1 MDILFLGTSSGA
13 PTHKRNVS
21 GTALITG
28 HERDWILVDCGEGT
42 QHQILKTPLALGTLA
57 AICITHVHG
66 DHCFGLFGLLASA
79 GMGNRQTP
87 LLIIAPAEVQHMV
100 ETVLRLSDSHLPYP
114 ITWLDV
120 STLGDTLEVAGVAI
134 SRHELSHR
142 VPSYAYRF
150 TELHIS
156 SALDVEKLRADH
168 IPQGQTWGTL
178 QKGTDVVLPD
188 GRQIAAIDYQLP
200 RRAPRQVII
209 AGDNDTP
216 DLLTHAAMGTQVLV
230 HEATYNAEI
239 GEGRGKQWRHSDAAR
254 VARFAQAT
262 QIPNVVLMH
271 FSARF
276 GDDSSRSPHIGDL
289 AQEAQALYSGRLFMA
304 QDFARYHLSTDGV
317 LQLAG
322 VTHTPAH
329 VV

>member
-13 PTHKRNVS
+13 PTNKRNVS

-42 QHQILKTPLALGTLA
+42 QHQILNTPLSLNTLST
-57 AICITHVHG
+57 ICITHVHG

-87 LLIIAPAEVQHMV
+87 LLIVAPAEIQQMV
-100 ETVLRLSDSHLPYP
+100 ETVLRLSDSHLHYP
-114 ITWLDV
+114 IEWMDV
-120 STLGDTLEVAGVAI
+120 STLERPVEVAGVAI

-156 SALDVEKLRADH
+156 SALDVTKLHQDA
-168 IPQGQTWGTL
+168 IPQGKVWGKL
-178 QKGTDVVLPD
+178 QKGMDVVLPD
-188 GRQIAAIDYQLP
+188 GRTIAAVDYQLP

-216 DLLTHAAMGTQVLV
+216 DLLTDAAVGTHVLV

-239 GEGRGKQWRHSDAAR
+239 GEGRGKMWRHSDAAR
-254 VARFAQAT
+254 VARFAEAAP
-262 QIPNVVLMH
+262 IPNLVLMH

-276 GDDSSRSPHIGDL
+276 GDDHSRRPNITDL
-289 AQEAQALYSGRLFMA
+289 AQEAQALYGGRLFMA
-304 QDFARYHLSTDGV
+304 QDLVRYHLGTDGV

-322 VTHTPAH
+322 V
-329 VV
+329 

>member
-13 PTHKRNVS
+13 PTLKRNVS

-42 QHQILKTPLALGTLA
+42 QHQILKSCLSVNTLV

-87 LLIIAPAEVQHMV
+87 LLIIAPAQIQQMV

-114 ITWLDV
+114 ITWMDV
-120 STLGDTLEVAGVAI
+120 STLEDTVEVAGVAI

-156 SALDVEKLRADH
+156 SALDVAKLQQDG
-168 IPQGQTWGTL
+168 IPQGELWGAL
-178 QKGTDVVLPD
+178 QKGHDVLLPD
-188 GRQIAAIDYQLP
+188 GRQIAAVDYQLP

-216 DLLTHAAMGTQVLV
+216 DLLTDAAVGTHVLV

-254 VARFAQAT
+254 VARFAQVA
-262 QIPNVVLMH
+262 QIPNLVLMH

-276 GDDSSRSPHIGDL
+276 GDDTSRSPHIGDL
-289 AQEAQALYSGRLFMA
+289 AQEAQALYGGRLFMA
-304 QDFARYHLSTDGV
+304 QDLMRYHLSTDGV

-329 VV
+329 AI